1 MNSLNLTT
9 MILGIVISA
18 ATIISLSAAGVRW
31 LVKHYF
37 NDIKHELK
45 PNGGSSIKD
54 QVSRMEN
61 QHKEF
66 KSRLDEADI
75 LRRDMNKKIDKM
87 YDLLLDYIANKK

>member
-1 MNSLNLTT
+1 MTT
-9 MILGIVISA
+9 LEITQMIIGILVSVGTFIG
-18 ATIISLSAAGVRW
+18 LSAAGVRW

-54 QVSRMEN
+54 QVNRMEL
-61 QHKEF
+61 QHREF
-66 KSRLDEADI
+66 QARLDDAD
-75 LRRDMNKKIDKM
+75 LTRKDMNKKIDKM

>member
-1 MNSLNLTT
+1 

-54 QVSRMEN
+54 QVSRMEA

-66 KSRLDEADI
+66 KNRLDEADI

>member
-1 MNSLNLTT
+1 MTT
-9 MILGIVISA
+9 LEITQMVIGILVSVGTFIG
-18 ATIISLSAAGVRW
+18 LSSAGVRW

-45 PNGGSSIKD
+45 PNGGSSLKD
-54 QVSRMEN
+54 QVNRMER

-66 KSRLDEADI
+66 KDRLDEADI

>member
-54 QVSRMEN
+54 QVNRMEL

-66 KSRLDEADI
+66 KNRLDEADI

-87 YDLLLDYIANKK
+87 YDLLLEYIANKK

>member
-1 MNSLNLTT
+1 MTT
-9 MILGIVISA
+9 LEITQMVIGILVSVGTFIG
-18 ATIISLSAAGVRW
+18 LSAAGVRW

-54 QVSRMEN
+54 QVNRMER
-61 QHKEF
+61 QHLEF
-66 KSRLDEADI
+66 KNRLDEADQM
-75 LRRDMNKKIDKM
+75 RRESNKKIDKM

>member
-1 MNSLNLTT
+1 

-45 PNGGSSIKD
+45 PNGGSSLKD
-54 QVSRMEN
+54 QVNRMEL

-66 KSRLDEADI
+66 KNRLDEADI

-87 YDLLLDYIANKK
+87 YDLLLEYIANKK